1 MLEYLKTMAQ
11 FQEAVYRNNNQ
22 GKAKLLNYTSVED
35 FVLDRGSEPKNS
47 EPLTQEEYNY
57 LMKTVE
63 RCIVSNFP
71 YRQCFYNAQVL
82 LLADWDERL
91 TYVEGFCQSKTMP
104 VHHGWLELDGKVIDV
119 TYSTTDR
126 TIDEPPPEDLK
137 DRVLGSIPS
146 GWEYIGVSFQRS
158 EVIDF
163 LTTHQVS
170 DGLIGNFR
178 QIEQTFNLPRKG
190 AKYAQET
197 QR

>member
-1 MLEYLKTMAQ
+1 MLEYLKMMAQ
-11 FQEAVYRNNNQ
+11 LQDATYRNNNR
-22 GKAKLLNYTSVED
+22 GRTKLLNYTSVAD
-35 FVLDRGSEPKNS
+35 FVLDRGSEPKIS
-47 EPLTQEEYNY
+47 EPLTQDEYEY
-57 LMKTVE
+57 LMRTVK

-82 LLADWDERL
+82 LLADWDEQL
-91 TYVEGFCQSKTMP
+91 TYVEGFCQSNIMP
-104 VHHGWLELDGKVIDV
+104 VHHGWLEMNGKVIDV

-126 TIDEPPPEDLK
+126 TIDEHPPENLK

-146 GWEYIGVSFQRS
+146 GWEYMGVSFQRS

-163 LTTHQVS
+163 LKTHEVS

-178 QIEQTFNLPRKG
+178 QIEKTFNLPRKG
-190 AKYAQET
+190 AKYANET